1 VNMGRDGDSSPSRVT
16 ITVPVELTSEEVKL
30 LLREVTY
37 PGRVSTGPNWS
48 NSEYFL
54 HFFEAWTSRNLHRVR
69 RLRWRKSWMPFVNI
83 EVREVQ
89 TGAEILIWCNPAARR
104 RIGLGIAL
112 FMLALWGLAATTLD
126 SGIAYATVIAAA
138 FLVAAAIIA
147 DSPRAEVGGVARVL
161 QRLLIRTSIEQP
173 ASVRSLLMNRMWI
186 P

>member
-1 VNMGRDGDSSPSRVT
+1 VKIRREAGAASPLVMD
-16 ITVPVELTSEEVKL
+16 TVPVELTRDEVEL

-54 HFFEAWTSRNLHRVR
+54 HFFEAWTSRDLHRVR

-83 EVREVQ
+83 EVREMQ

-104 RIGLGIAL
+104 RIGLGVAL
-112 FMLALWGLAATTLD
+112 FMLALWALAATTLD